1 MPTVGRVLLAGVTTV
16 AVAFGTAGAAGAA
29 GAVDQ
34 QDRQDRQGVQVLP
47 PPDDWPEGGT
57 FTVFLCR
64 DDDVWENC
72 RGRATTAEQE
82 RVLETRLRA
91 MPKVTEV
98 EFESREEAW
107 ANFRKQNAG
116 NKTLLSALQVE
127 DMPESFRGR
136 LRHWDD
142 IVPFRS
148 ELGKAAGVSTVFS
161 FGDFFWEDKADVTV
175 TLCGHK
181 KTVYACKGRGSA
193 TLEEKKAIEARLGT
207 LEESQNLYFENRAH
221 ARRVFG
227 HVWAVKSLGSG
238 VPESRF
244 PESYHAKLV
253 DPGRAKTVI
262 DAVKGMAG
270 VYEAA
275 MVGDGRSAP
284 VTVGTR

>member
-1 MPTVGRVLLAGVTTV
+1 MPTVGRILLAGVTAL
-16 AVAFGTAGAAGAA
+16 AVTFGTAGAAGAA
-29 GAVDQ
+29 GAA
-34 QDRQDRQGVQVLP
+34 DRQDRQGVQVLP

-64 DDDVWENC
+64 DYDVWENC

-82 RVLETRLRA
+82 RALETRLRA
-91 MPKVTEV
+91 MPEVTEV
-98 EFESREEAW
+98 EFESREEAM
-107 ANFRKQNAG
+107 ANFRQQNAG

-136 LRHWDD
+136 LRRWDD
-142 IVPFRS
+142 ILPFRS
-148 ELGKAAGVSTVFS
+148 ELRKAAGVSTVYS
-161 FGDFFWEDKADVTV
+161 FGDFFWKDKADVAV

-193 TLEEKKAIEARLGT
+193 TLEEKKALEARLGT

-227 HVWAVKSLGSG
+227 HVWAMKSLGSG
-238 VPESRF
+238 VLLERRF
-244 PESYHAKLV
+244 PESYYVKLV

-262 DAVKGMAG
+262 NAVKGMAG
-270 VYEAA
+270 VYEAV
-275 MVGDGRSAP
+275 MVGDGRSVP
-284 VTVGTR
+284 MTVRTR